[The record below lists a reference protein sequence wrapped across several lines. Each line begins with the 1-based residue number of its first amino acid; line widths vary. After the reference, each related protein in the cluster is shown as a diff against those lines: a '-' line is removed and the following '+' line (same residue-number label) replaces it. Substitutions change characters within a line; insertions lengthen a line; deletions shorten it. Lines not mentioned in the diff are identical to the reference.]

1 MIAMDENKINECP
14 VPKGQLLIIGGSE
27 NKGEEE
33 AKEKQTPQ
41 NFERL
46 EILKCFLKLLS
57 KQEPV
62 IEVITTA
69 TDSGEE
75 TFQDYKK
82 VFKELKVKH
91 VGQIHHNTRKEAM
104 EDADLIDRIKKV
116 NGIFFAGGDQL
127 KYTSIYG
134 GTPFLT
140 FLKERY
146 IYEKFVIA
154 GTSAGAMVLSTP
166 MIYAGSNEVQELGGM
181 IKVTT
186 GLEFLKD
193 VLIDT
198 HFVHRGRIVRMAQ
211 VIVTNPTSI
220 GIGIEEDT
228 AIIVRNG
235 LDIEVVGSGTI
246 IILDGHNITE
256 ANMEN
261 FTDEKPVSIRDLRM
275 HILSGGDHYK
285 IPQNNPPHI

>member
-1 MIAMDENKINECP
+1 MDENKNRECP
-14 VPKGQLLIIGGSE
+14 VPKGILLIIGGSE
-27 NKGEEE
+27 NKGEE
-33 AKEKQTPQ
+33 ADKEKETHD
-41 NFERL
+41 NFKRL
-46 EILKCFLKLLS
+46 EILKDFVKLIG
-57 KQEPV
+57 KQEPM
-62 IEVITTA
+62 IEVITSA
-69 TDSGEE
+69 SGSGDES
-75 TFQDYKK
+75 FQEYKK

-91 VGQIHHNTRKEAM
+91 VGHIHHNSRKEAM
-104 EDADLIDRIKKV
+104 DDVGLLERIKQA
-116 NGIFFAGGDQL
+116 NAIFFAGGDQL

-134 GTPFLT
+134 GSPFLT
-140 FLKERY
+140 LIKERY
-146 IYEKFVIA
+146 IYEKLVIA
-154 GTSAGAMVLSTP
+154 GTSAGAMALSTP
-166 MIYAGSNEVQELGGM
+166 MIYAGSDEIQEIGGM

-228 AIIVRNG
+228 AIIVRSG
-235 LDIEVVGSGTI
+235 LDVEVVGTGTI

-256 ANMEN
+256 ANMDN
-261 FTDEKPVSIRDLRM
+261 FQDEKPISIRDLRM
-275 HILSGGDHYK
+275 HILSCGDTYK